1 MRSIYPIM
9 IRLVYYCEEH
19 DVEIEVKA
27 KSEDFDIESHKPLKC
42 IFTGEIIDDFYYDD
56 LDKD

>member
-1 MRSIYPIM
+1 M

-27 KSEDFDIESHKPLKC
+27 KSEDFNIEEHTPLKC
-42 IFTGEIIDDFYYDD
+42 IFTGEKIDDFYYDD